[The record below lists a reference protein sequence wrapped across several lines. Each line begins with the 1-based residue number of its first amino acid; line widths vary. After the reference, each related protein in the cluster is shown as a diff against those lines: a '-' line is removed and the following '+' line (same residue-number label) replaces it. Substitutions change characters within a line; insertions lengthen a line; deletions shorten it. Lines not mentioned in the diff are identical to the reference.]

1 MAVVDLDVRMW
12 CSSFNIG
19 ASECGDWCV
28 VRTPVEHGCKWVESE
43 LEAALRELGGKRA
56 PAPGEGWGL
65 KEAQLAPV

>member
-1 MAVVDLDVRMW
+1 VRANVATGAW
-12 CSSFNIG
+12 C
-19 ASECGDWCV
+19 AH
-28 VRTPVEHGCKWVESE
+28 PVEHGCKWVESE